1 MSVPKQLAKRKRLE
15 KKRRRKIDKRRKW
28 EKQSRFDCDAPVL
41 WPVYVEKLAN
51 DDIVVFLSF
60 R

>member
-1 MSVPKQLAKRKRLE
+1 MSAPKQLAKRNRLE
-15 KKRRRKIDKRRKW
+15 KKRRRKLDKRRKW

-51 DDIVVFLSF
+51 DDIT
-60 R
+60 